1 MKARYIFLYLF
12 SGFTSLTA
20 FSQNTYMVSG
30 TVKDNKGNALAHV
43 TISLLKAKDS
53 TLVKSEISNTAGKF
67 EMQIPAQQTYL
78 LLYTMVGYQNKY
90 SNIFS
95 LNKNYNVSNNFA
107 GFLKKT

>member
-67 EMQIPAQQTYL
+67 EIQIPAQQTYL
-78 LLYTMVGYQNKY
+78 LLCTMVWLSKQVQQYFQPK
-90 SNIFS
+90 
-95 LNKNYNVSNNFA
+95 
-107 GFLKKT
+107 